1 MKKAISLLCAA
12 ALIFSLSACGKKAET
27 IDNSAYAD
35 QTVTGKVTEINGSVV
50 TLQLGELSES
60 SDRPDA
66 AGSENGTLPAKP
78 DGDSDASGS
87 DGTPPELPSDAG
99 GDASNS
105 GGTPPAKPDGDS
117 DASGSGSTPPEMP
130 SGSGD
135 GNAQSGGASSNGS
148 PFGAQAAQSFTAGD
162 ESITADLADASI
174 VKDSAAVS
182 VSDIAEGSSA
192 VSDNAVITVGSG
204 CTWTLTGDCTVTSV
218 TNNGT
223 INFNGYTVTLA
234 DGTVLK

>member
-1 MKKAISLLCAA
+1 M
-12 ALIFSLSACGKKAET
+12 SACGKKTET

-35 QTVTGKVTEINGSVV
+35 QTVTGKVTEMKGSVV

-66 AGSENGTLPAKP
+66 AGSENGT
-78 DGDSDASGS
+78 
-87 DGTPPELPSDAG
+87 
-99 GDASNS
+99 
-105 GGTPPAKPDGDS
+105 PPAKPDG
-117 DASGSGSTPPEMP
+117 G
-130 SGSGD
+130 
-135 GNAQSGGASSNGS
+135 
-148 PFGAQAAQSFTAGD
+148 
-162 ESITADLADASI
+162 
-174 VKDSAAVS
+174 
-182 VSDIAEGSSA
+182 SA